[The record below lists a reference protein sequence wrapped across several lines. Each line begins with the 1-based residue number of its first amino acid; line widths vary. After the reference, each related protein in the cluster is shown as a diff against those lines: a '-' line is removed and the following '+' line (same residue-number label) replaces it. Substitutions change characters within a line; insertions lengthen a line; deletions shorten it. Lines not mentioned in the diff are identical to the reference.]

1 VAVDEPQ
8 DLPGLVDAVEVL
20 SLHGDILP
28 SDQAFAHV
36 LDLIRR
42 GLRFAAVRRGGSPNV
57 GVTAFSEVPRQQ
69 TVLTRLTQLLPY
81 ALGNGQPEVEA
92 KKPAPE
98 MGAEETGR
106 ASSATGYLLIEEM
119 VGFVFASGEKGGE
132 VLGMTSPPRRRIVR
146 GSYPPDPVRALK
158 GQEPGVKSSL
168 NR

>member
-1 VAVDEPQ
+1 
-8 DLPGLVDAVEVL
+8 VL
-20 SLHGDILP
+20 
-28 SDQAFAHV
+28 
-36 LDLIRR
+36 
-42 GLRFAAVRRGGSPNV
+42 
-57 GVTAFSEVPRQQ
+57 TAFSEVPRQQ